1 MNGMGGLPMF
11 SYLALLPVLA
21 RYPKLVQAFAD
32 NIDDAQR
39 LFTDIEALTKKH
51 RPLIDKVQEYIP
63 EAQEFIAEAYPI
75 VQAAR

>member
-1 MNGMGGLPMF
+1 MF

-21 RYPKLVQAFAD
+21 RHPTLVQAFAD
-32 NIDDAQR
+32 NLDDAQR
-39 LFTDIEALTKKH
+39 LFSDIEALLLKH
-51 RPLIDKVQEYIP
+51 KPLIDKVQEFIP

>member
-1 MNGMGGLPMF
+1 MNGLPMF

-21 RYPKLVQAFAD
+21 RHPTLVQAFSD

-39 LFTDIEALTKKH
+39 LFADVEALVAKH
-51 RPLIDKVQEYIP
+51 RPLIDLVQKMGP
-63 EAQEFIAEAYPI
+63 ELQEFIDEAYPI